1 MDRILRI
8 CTGAMNALFLTSTR
22 TIVSSDTYGKIDIKY
37 PLRLIDALI
46 LQLKDCAYIT
56 KTETVRGKTPSG
68 YERLFYQPRK
78 HRNGSMVRCPFA
90 ACEGVAVYLDNFL

>member
-68 YERLFYQPRK
+68 YDDIRDYSISPENIEMDRW
-78 HRNGSMVRCPFA
+78 
-90 ACEGVAVYLDNFL
+90 